1 LDQEQ
6 KIYTFY
12 INGVDPGA
20 GIWGCLA
27 ASEDEAFRK
36 AKKHGLQDFFLSN
49 ITDRPSESIRGNAI
63 ATLLSNPNLG
73 PIWLPMAEAIELLE
87 SQLHG
92 KSGVWVLNTLLESN
106 NYSPNNSPYAQ
117 AILEPDGS
125 CHVEVAGRLAIE
137 DMSEE
142 DLRLLD
148 FIGWTVPDLV
158 ESELDREVGLPNP
171 YKVFEVGW
179 GALQIAAFVLET
191 LITVYGFRETDYME
205 FTKPRTA
212 EAIAAKGNLER
223 VEIHPGNPHGTLFR
237 LIQTSNLGA

>member
-1 LDQEQ
+1 MEQEP
-6 KIYTFY
+6 KVYTFY
-12 INGVDPGA
+12 INGVDPGE

-27 ASEDEAFRK
+27 ASEDEAFEK
-36 AKKHGLQDFFLSN
+36 ARKHGLQDFFLSSV
-49 ITDRPSESIRGNAI
+49 TDRPWESIRENAL
-63 ATLLSNPNLG
+63 ATLLANPNLG
-73 PIWLPMAEAIELLE
+73 PTWLPMAEAIESLE
-87 SQLHG
+87 AQLHG
-92 KSGVWVLNTLLESN
+92 KSGVWIVNTLLKSN

-117 AILEPDGS
+117 AILESDGS

-142 DLRLLD
+142 DLRLLE

-158 ESELDREVGLPNP
+158 ESQLDREAGLPNP

-205 FTKPRTA
+205 FTQPRTA

-223 VEIHPGNPHGTLFR
+223 VEIHPGNPYGTLFR
-237 LIQTSNLGA
+237 LIQTSNLSN